1 VGAADKLSA
10 AERVQAL
17 EERLQVRLARPELG
31 RAALT
36 HKSYVN
42 EHRDEGLQDNERL
55 EFLGDAVID
64 LAVSHRLMERYPGA
78 NEGEL
83 TKRRALIVNEEGLAR
98 VARSLRLGELLLL
111 GRGEQRTGGSDRASL
126 LADAMEA
133 VIAAVYLGSGL
144 AEVLRLVDL
153 HFAEAF
159 VELAEGRHGLDYKTL
174 LQEEIHARLKL
185 SPRYLLVAESGP
197 EHAKQFEVEVTI
209 GSNLYARATGRNK
222 KEAEQAAA
230 RATLTMLRAAQIPPC
245 AAAPLVAGPAGAPSA
260 EEQAGG
266 MAPVKGLGGVGREE

>member
-1 VGAADKLSA
+1 MGGPGKLSA
-10 AERVQAL
+10 AERVQLL
-17 EERLQVRLARPELG
+17 EERLQLRLVRPELG
-31 RAALT
+31 HAALT

-42 EHRDEGLQDNERL
+42 EHRDEGLSDNERL

-64 LAVSHRLMERYPGA
+64 LAVSHRLMERFPNA

-133 VIAAVYLGSGL
+133 VIAAVYLGGGL
-144 AEVLRLVDL
+144 PEVLKLVDL
-153 HFAEAF
+153 HFSDAF
-159 VELAEGRHGLDYKTL
+159 LDVAEGRHGLDYKTL

-209 GSNLYARATGRNK
+209 GSNLYARAVGRNK

-230 RATLTMLRAAQIPPC
+230 RATLAMLRAAE
-245 AAAPLVAGPAGAPSA
+245 AAAAADSGQSTEAP
-260 EEQAGG
+260 G
-266 MAPVKGLGGVGREE
+266 APVKGLGGVGPEE

>member
-1 VGAADKLSA
+1 MPGPPKLSA

-17 EERLQVRLARPELG
+17 EERLQLRLARPELG
-31 RAALT
+31 HAALT

-42 EHRDEGLQDNERL
+42 EHRDEGLPDNERL

-64 LAVSHRLMERYPGA
+64 LAVSHRLMERYPSA

-98 VARSLRLGELLLL
+98 VARTLRLGELLLL

-133 VIAAVYLGSGL
+133 VIAAVYLGGGL
-144 AEVLRLVDL
+144 PEVLKLVDL
-153 HFAEAF
+153 HFTDAF
-159 VELAEGRHGLDYKTL
+159 LDMAEGRHGLDYKTL

-185 SPRYLLVAESGP
+185 SPRYLLVSESGP

-209 GSNLYARATGRNK
+209 GSNLYARAVGRNK

-230 RATLTMLRAAQIPPC
+230 RATLAMLRAAER
-245 AAAPLVAGPAGAPSA
+245 AAAADSGEATEATA
-260 EEQAGG
+260 
-266 MAPVKGLGGVGREE
+266 APVKGLGGVGPEE

>member
-1 VGAADKLSA
+1 MSA
-10 AERVQAL
+10 TERVQAL
-17 EERLQVRLARPELG
+17 EERLQLRFARPELG

-42 EHRDEGLQDNERL
+42 EHRDEGLTDNERL

-64 LAVSHRLMERYPGA
+64 LAVSHRLMERYPAA

-133 VIAAVYLGSGL
+133 VIAAVYLGGGL
-144 AEVLRLVDL
+144 PEVLKLVDL
-153 HFAEAF
+153 HFADAF

-174 LQEEIHARLKL
+174 LQEEIHARLKI
-185 SPRYLLVAESGP
+185 SPRYGLVSESGP

-209 GSNLYARATGRNK
+209 GANLYARATGRNK

-230 RATLTMLRAAQIPPC
+230 RATLAMLRAAQQSPAHSAGEQAP
-245 AAAPLVAGPAGAPSA
+245 AAPGVAPES
-260 EEQAGG
+260 
-266 MAPVKGLGGVGREE
+266 APVKGLGGVGPEE

>member
-1 VGAADKLSA
+1 MGASGKLSA

-17 EERLQVRLARPELG
+17 EERLQLRFAQPELG

-42 EHRDEGLQDNERL
+42 EHRDERLVDNQRL

-64 LAVSHRLMERYPGA
+64 LAVSHRLMERYPDA

-111 GRGEQRTGGSDRASL
+111 GRGELRTGGADRASL

-133 VIAAVYLGSGL
+133 VIAAVYLGGGL
-144 AEVLRLVDL
+144 PDVLRLVDL
-153 HFAEAF
+153 HFGDAF
-159 VELAEGRHGLDYKTL
+159 ERHGLDYKTL
-174 LQEEIHARLKL
+174 LQEEVHARLKL
-185 SPRYLLVAESGP
+185 SPRYLLVSESGP
-197 EHAKQFEVEVTI
+197 EHEKQFEVEVTI
-209 GSNLYARATGRNK
+209 GSRLYARAVGRNK

-230 RATLTMLRAAQIPPC
+230 RATLEMLRAAEEAAGQTGHGGTPTAAPEGSAA
-245 AAAPLVAGPAGAPSA
+245 AAAP
-260 EEQAGG
+260 
-266 MAPVKGLGGVGREE
+266 PVKGLGGVGAEE

>member
-1 VGAADKLSA
+1 MGASDKLSA
-10 AERVQAL
+10 AERVAAL
-17 EERLQVRLARPELG
+17 EERLQLRFAQPELG

-42 EHRDEGLQDNERL
+42 EHRDEGLADNQRL

-111 GRGEQRTGGSDRASL
+111 GRGELRTGGADRASL

-133 VIAAVYLGSGL
+133 VIAAVYLGGGL
-144 AEVLRLVDL
+144 PDVLKLVDL
-153 HFAEAF
+153 HFGDAF
-159 VELAEGRHGLDYKTL
+159 DRHGLDYKTL

-185 SPRYLLVAESGP
+185 SPRYLLVSESGP
-197 EHAKQFEVEVTI
+197 EHEKQFEVEVTI
-209 GSNLYARATGRNK
+209 GSNLYARAVGRNK

-230 RATLTMLRAAQIPPC
+230 RATLAMLRAAE
-245 AAAPLVAGPAGAPSA
+245 APAQQPGEQASSAGPTEAPEASRKA
-260 EEQAGG
+260 
-266 MAPVKGLGGVGREE
+266 LGGVGPEE